1 MKPPSFADAPPPHP
15 DMQLDKTETGF
26 SRFLRMD
33 VVHFRHR
40 LYSGEWSGGR
50 VYDLVRR
57 GDAVA
62 ILLYD
67 PDREAVVLV
76 EQFRLAPVYAKMSPW
91 QLETVAG
98 LVDGDE
104 SYEAVARRE
113 TSEEAG
119 LDPIGE
125 LIPIQRYLPSPGH
138 SDESVM
144 LFCGR
149 VDSRRAAGI
158 YGLAEENEDIRVV
171 VKRIAELEAILDAGQ
186 IETGHTLLCVYWLF
200 RHRDRVRRLW
210 GCD

>member
-1 MKPPSFADAPPPHP
+1 MKPPVFADVPPPHA
-15 DMQLDKTETGF
+15 DMRLDKAETGF

-40 LYSGEWSGGR
+40 LYSGAWSGER

-76 EQFRLAPVYAKMSPW
+76 EQFRLAPVYAGMSPW

-104 SYEAVARRE
+104 SYESVARRE
-113 TSEEAG
+113 TREEAG
-119 LDPIGE
+119 LDPVGE

-138 SDESVM
+138 SDETVM

-149 VDSRRAAGI
+149 VDAGRAGGI
-158 YGLAEENEDIRVV
+158 FGLAEEAEDIRVV
-171 VKRIAELEAILDAGQ
+171 VKSLAELEAMLDAGQ
-186 IETGHTLLCVYWLF
+186 IETGHTLVCVQWLLL
-200 RHRDRVRRLW
+200 HRDRVRQQW

>member
-1 MKPPSFADAPPPHP
+1 MKAPVFADAPPPHP
-15 DMQLDKTETGF
+15 DMQLTKAETGF

-33 VVHFRHR
+33 VVRFRHR
-40 LYSGEWSGGR
+40 LYSGEWSGER

-62 ILLYD
+62 VLLYD

-76 EQFRLAPVYAKMSPW
+76 EQFRLAPIYAGMSPW

-104 SYEAVARRE
+104 SYESVARRE
-113 TSEEAG
+113 TREEAG
-119 LDPIGE
+119 LDPIGG

-149 VDSRRAAGI
+149 IDSSKAAGI
-158 YGLAEENEDIRVV
+158 FGLPEEDEDIRVV
-171 VKRIAELEAILDAGQ
+171 VKTMAELEAMLAAGQ
-186 IETGHTLLCVYWLF
+186 IETGHTLLCVYWLL
-200 RHRDRVRRLW
+200 RHRDRVRKLW
-210 GCD
+210 DIS

>member
-15 DMQLDKTETGF
+15 DLRFENAETGF

-33 VVHFRHR
+33 VARFRHR
-40 LYSGEWSGGR
+40 LFSGTWSGER
-50 VYDLVRR
+50 VYDIVRR

-76 EQFRLAPVYAKMSPW
+76 EQFRLAPVYAAMSPW

-104 SYEAVARRE
+104 PYASVARRE
-113 TSEEAG
+113 TREEAG
-119 LDPIGE
+119 LYPIGE

-144 LFCGR
+144 LYCGR
-149 VDSRRAAGI
+149 VDSSRAGGI
-158 YGLAEENEDIRVV
+158 HGLAEEDEDIRVV
-171 VKRIAELEAILDAGQ
+171 VKKIAELEAMLDAGQ
-186 IETGHTLLCVYWLF
+186 IETGHTLVCVYWLF
-200 RHRDRVRRLW
+200 RHRERVRRLW
-210 GCD
+210 GIA

>member
-1 MKPPSFADAPPPHP
+1 MKPPVFADAPPPHP
-15 DMQLDKTETGF
+15 DMRLDKAEIGF
-26 SRFLRMD
+26 ARFLRMD
-33 VVHFRHR
+33 VVRFRHR
-40 LYSGEWSGGR
+40 LYSGDWSGER

-67 PDREAVVLV
+67 PGREAVVLV
-76 EQFRLAPVYAKMSPW
+76 EQFRLAPIYAKMSPW

-113 TSEEAG
+113 TREEAG

-149 VDSRRAAGI
+149 VDSSSAGGV
-158 YGLAEENEDIRVV
+158 YGVAEEDEDIRVV
-171 VKRIAELEAILDAGQ
+171 VKTMAELEAMLDAGR

-200 RHRDRVRRLW
+200 RHRDRVRQAW
-210 GCD
+210 GVS

>member
-1 MKPPSFADAPPPHP
+1 MKAPVFADAPPPHP
-15 DMQLDKTETGF
+15 DMQLTKAECGF

-33 VVHFRHR
+33 VVRFRHR
-40 LYSGEWSGGR
+40 LYSGEWSGER

-76 EQFRLAPVYAKMSPW
+76 EQFRLAPIYAGMSPW
-91 QLETVAG
+91 QLETIAG

-104 SYEAVARRE
+104 SYESVARRE
-113 TSEEAG
+113 TREEAG

-149 VDSRRAAGI
+149 IDSSRAAGI
-158 YGLAEENEDIRVV
+158 FGLAEEDEDIRVI
-171 VKRIAELEAILDAGQ
+171 VKTMAELEAMLDTGR
-186 IETGHTLLCVYWLF
+186 IETGHTLLCVYWLL

-210 GCD
+210 K

>member
-1 MKPPSFADAPPPHP
+1 MKPPVFADAPPPHP
-15 DMQLDKTETGF
+15 DMQLEKVETGF
-26 SRFLRMD
+26 RRFLRMD

-40 LYSGEWSGGR
+40 LYSGAWSGER

-76 EQFRLAPVYAKMSPW
+76 EQFRLAPVYAGMSPW
-91 QLETVAG
+91 QLEAVAG

-104 SYEAVARRE
+104 AYEAVARRE
-113 TSEEAG
+113 TREEAG
-119 LDPIGE
+119 LDPVGE

-138 SDESVM
+138 SDETVM

-149 VDSRRAAGI
+149 VDASRAGGI
-158 YGLAEENEDIRVV
+158 FGLADEAEDIRVV
-171 VKRIAELEAILDAGQ
+171 VKSVTELEAMLDAGR
-186 IETGHTLLCVYWLF
+186 IETGHTLVCIQWLF
-200 RHRDRVRRLW
+200 RHRQRVRRMW
-210 GCD
+210 GLK